1 MNLIFTEQKKKENIL
16 IAVLAIVFLITIFN
30 IWRIFFK
37 TGGTTAIFVTQ
48 EISNKEIKIDFS
60 VFDMPVLKALSGDYL
75 NVLEGTE
82 KDFGKENLFK

>member
-16 IAVLAIVFLITIFN
+16 IVVLIIIFLITIFN
-30 IWRIFFK
+30 VWRVFFK
-37 TGGTTAIFVTQ
+37 TGGTTTVFVTQ

-60 VFDMPVLKALSGDYL
+60 VFDMPVLKALNSDYL
-75 NVLEGTE
+75 DVLEGTE

>member
-30 IWRIFFK
+30 VWRIFFK
-37 TGGTTAIFVTQ
+37 TGGTTTVFVTQ
-48 EISNKEIKIDFS
+48 EISKKEIKVDFS

-75 NVLEGTE
+75 NVLEETE